1 MDMKDDKKKINLET
15 QIKKLTEE
23 LNKTKKEVEEFKNK
37 YLRALAD
44 YQNYEKRVSEEREE
58 LIKAA
63 NTGLIIKLLPF
74 LDNLDKAEIFIKD
87 PGLKAVK
94 NHFEQML
101 TDSGVKEIAMV
112 DKEFDPRV
120 AEAVELVAGKED
132 NKVVE
137 VIRKGYEY
145 QGKILRIAQV
155 KVSKRINPN

>member
-1 MDMKDDKKKINLET
+1 MDIKDDKKKINLET

-23 LNKTKKEVEEFKNK
+23 LSKTKKEAEELKNK

-44 YQNYEKRVSEEREE
+44 YQNYEKRTDEEKSE

-87 PGLKAVK
+87 PGLKVVK

-101 TDSGVKEIAMV
+101 IDVGIKEITV
-112 DKEFDPRV
+112 VGKGFDPRV
-120 AEAVELVAGKED
+120 SEAVEVVAGKED
-132 NKVVE
+132 NIVVE
-137 VIRKGYEY
+137 IVRKGYEY
-145 QGKILRIAQV
+145 QGKILRVAQV
-155 KVSKRINPN
+155 KVSKKSL